1 MEVVGGGIYDKLPH
15 VISSKYGV
23 LSIDV
28 TQKST
33 AKSTSSRNKSILLN
47 KPSSSSS
54 SSSAGGSSSSNNNQ
68 LTDIFNDFLSENRIS
83 FSFNNKSIDVES
95 LSQNVILLS
104 LSILDDK
111 DSGILSLPFPF
122 FPSFSPPPFLPS
134 ALPLPFFPPD
144 SPSFSRSSFLPS
156 FLVPSFLL
164 FSFLLSYFSCP
175 PERKDRGNSF
185 INSYYY
191 AIFPFPRRKI
201 FYLISPFFSFFI
213 VQINHLFYVSII
225 CPILSYSI
233 LLSITFPIKG

>member
-54 SSSAGGSSSSNNNQ
+54 SSSAGDSSSSNNNQ

-111 DSGILSLPFPF
+111 DSGI
-122 FPSFSPPPFLPS
+122 PPPSPLLSSFLSFLLLFFLPS
-134 ALPLPFFPPD
+134 LFH
-144 SPSFSRSSFLPS
+144 PSF
-156 FLVPSFLL
+156 
-164 FSFLLSYFSCP
+164 FLLSFFHTVPALPSG
-175 PERKDRGNSF
+175 RTGGNSF
-185 INSYYY
+185 MNSYYY
-191 AIFPFPRRKI
+191 AISPFPRRKI
-201 FYLISPFFSFFI
+201 LHLISPFFSFFI
-213 VQINHLFYVSII
+213 VQINYLFYVSIFYDLSYSI
-225 CPILSYSI
+225 LFYYLSYSI
-233 LLSITFPIKG
+233 LLSILLS

>member
-23 LSIDV
+23 LSIYV

-54 SSSAGGSSSSNNNQ
+54 SSSAGDSSSSNNNQ

-111 DSGILSLPFPF
+111 DSGILSLPFPS
-122 FPSFSPPPFLPS
+122 FPSFSPPHLLPS
-134 ALPLPFFPPD
+134 ALPL
-144 SPSFSRSSFLPS
+144 
-156 FLVPSFLL
+156 
-164 FSFLLSYFSCP
+164 
-175 PERKDRGNSF
+175 
-185 INSYYY
+185 
-191 AIFPFPRRKI
+191 
-201 FYLISPFFSFFI
+201 
-213 VQINHLFYVSII
+213 
-225 CPILSYSI
+225 
-233 LLSITFPIKG
+233 